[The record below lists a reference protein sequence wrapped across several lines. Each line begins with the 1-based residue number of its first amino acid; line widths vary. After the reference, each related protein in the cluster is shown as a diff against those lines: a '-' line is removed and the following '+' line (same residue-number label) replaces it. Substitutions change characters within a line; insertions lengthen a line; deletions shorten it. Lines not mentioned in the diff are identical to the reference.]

1 MQHIKL
7 MPLSLVKIQLKSPI
21 SLQVSLQ
28 EDKMCDQCI
37 TTQNFCYM
45 LFHFVH
51 RNLQNQLDIFYLDI
65 IFTPFIEKRLLSKVQ
80 SCN

>member
-1 MQHIKL
+1 
-7 MPLSLVKIQLKSPI
+7 MPLSLVKIQLKSHI

-28 EDKMCDQCI
+28 EDQCI

-45 LFHFVH
+45 IFHFGH

-65 IFTPFIEKRLLSKVQ
+65 IFTPLIEKRLLSMVQ